1 MNFTCIYCPLGSQV
15 VYTVTQKTWKILTKC
30 KFYEKL
36 QNIKSWEQEISLEW
50 RNEVEFAVML
60 KWLVMSG
67 NWEGRPE
74 IQSKVP
80 FKDRWTKNSEEG
92 RLFGLVDETRII
104 VNIYWAVI
112 LFQESY

>member
-1 MNFTCIYCPLGSQV
+1 
-15 VYTVTQKTWKILTKC
+15 
-30 KFYEKL
+30 
-36 QNIKSWEQEISLEW
+36 
-50 RNEVEFAVML
+50 
-60 KWLVMSG
+60 MSG

-92 RLFGLVDETRII
+92 PLFGLVDETRII
-104 VNIYWAVI
+104 ANIYCAVI